1 MSKKALIIQGGG
13 FRTGFSA
20 GVLDAFIEKEY
31 NPFDIY
37 AGVSG
42 GAIAAS
48 YFLQQEKRKCL
59 EAMFCLTDNSRFINY
74 RNLVRSKPV
83 MDVDFF
89 REISSELVP
98 LDLSKVI
105 VNCKD
110 KKVGIVMTN
119 ANNGNPH
126 YHEPT
131 QETWIDALIASSSM
145 PLVTKGAQRIGD
157 DDFMDGAWS
166 DSLPVKW
173 AVEQGATDILI
184 IRTTA
189 EKEKMQQSWLDY
201 FGELY
206 NWRQKDIKRIFQTNH
221 IKFNQSLE
229 FILNPPAGITI
240 QQIAPDKKLHAQQ
253 HSNSSELITKDH
265 AFGYEKGLAFLKGT
279 NTLAKE

>member
-89 REISSELVP
+89 REISSDLVP
-98 LDLSKVI
+98 LDISKVI
-105 VNCKD
+105 ANSKD
-110 KKVGIVMTN
+110 KKIGIVMTN

-145 PLVTKGAQRIGD
+145 PLVTKGAHRIGD

-229 FILNPPAGITI
+229 FILNPPAGIRI

-265 AFGYEKGLAFLKGT
+265 AFGYEKGLAFLEGMKI
-279 NTLAKE
+279 

>member
-89 REISSELVP
+89 REISSDLVP
-98 LDLSKVI
+98 LDISKVI
-105 VNCKD
+105 ANSKD

-145 PLVTKGAQRIGD
+145 PLVTKGAQPIGD

-229 FILNPPAGITI
+229 FILNPPAGIRI

-265 AFGYEKGLAFLKGT
+265 AFGYEKGLAFLEGMKI
-279 NTLAKE
+279 

>member
-20 GVLDAFIEKEY
+20 GVLDAFIEKHY

-98 LDLSKVI
+98 LDISKVI
-105 VNCKD
+105 ANSKD

-131 QETWIDALIASSSM
+131 KDTWIDALIASSSM

-229 FILNPPAGITI
+229 FILNPPTGIRI
-240 QQIAPDKKLHAQQ
+240 RQIAPDKKLHAQQ

-265 AFGYEKGLAFLKGT
+265 AFGYEKGLAFLEEI
-279 NTLAKE
+279 NTLSF

>member
-89 REISSELVP
+89 REISSDLVP
-98 LDLSKVI
+98 LDISKVI
-105 VNCKD
+105 SNSKD

-229 FILNPPAGITI
+229 FILNPPAGIRI

-265 AFGYEKGLAFLKGT
+265 AFGYEKGLAFLEGMKI
-279 NTLAKE
+279 

>member
-89 REISSELVP
+89 REISNDLVP
-98 LDLSKVI
+98 LDISKVI
-105 VNCKD
+105 ANSKD

-131 QETWIDALIASSSM
+131 KETWIDALIASSSM
-145 PLVTKGAQRIGD
+145 PLVTKGAYRIGD
-157 DDFMDGAWS
+157 YEFMDGAWS

-229 FILNPPAGITI
+229 FILNPPAGIKI

-253 HSNSSELITKDH
+253 HSNSSELIIKDH
-265 AFGYEKGLAFLKGT
+265 AFGYEKGLAFL
-279 NTLAKE
+279 ESM

>member
-89 REISSELVP
+89 REISSDLVP
-98 LDLSKVI
+98 LDISKVI
-105 VNCKD
+105 ANSKD

-145 PLVTKGAQRIGD
+145 PLVTKGAQRVGE

-229 FILNPPAGITI
+229 FILNPPAGIQI
-240 QQIAPDKKLHAQQ
+240 RQIAPDKKLHAQQ

-265 AFGYEKGLAFLKGT
+265 AFGYQKGLAFLEGM
-279 NTLAKE
+279 